1 MAECDPGANP
11 FVARVFHDC
20 LYECARV
27 LRSTMVVLSYSM
39 LCSGPSCLTPFVVRH
54 SRAHFRV

>member
-20 LYECARV
+20 LYKCACVPR
-27 LRSTMVVLSYSM
+27 TAVVLLCYTV
-39 LCSGPSCLTPFVVRH
+39 LCSGLCDLV
-54 SRAHFRV
+54 